1 MSKKLED
8 QIDTIKEKE
17 PNALLFWMRE
27 KWVKDHNNLIY
38 EYQDNQEK
46 IKKIEI
52 QILLNTEKRQ

>member
-1 MSKKLED
+1 MRFYSG
-8 QIDTIKEKE
+8 
-17 PNALLFWMRE
+17 MRE